1 MCVQLIVIM
10 PTITIY
16 LFLANRS
23 QQISS
28 KNFVLLVT
36 FNLEHSYIELWFTD
50 QNFILLEREDK
61 VIVTLPIN
69 YNVTYNLQ
77 IEYL

>member
-1 MCVQLIVIM
+1 MSIQLTVIM
-10 PTITIY
+10 QTMTIY
-16 LFLANRS
+16 LFLAYRS

-36 FNLEHSYIELWFTD
+36 FNLEHLYIELWFID
-50 QNFILLEREDK
+50 QNFIPLEKEDK

-69 YNVTYNLQ
+69 YSVTYNLE